1 MNTLILGLGN
11 LILRDEGVG
20 IHVIQCL
27 EKELLPAGID
37 LLDGGTGGF
46 HLIGMLQ
53 EYNTIVMIDA
63 TLDGNTPG
71 TIRLLHP
78 QYASDFPPLLSAHE
92 IGLRDMIEAMILTDN
107 LPQIH
112 LITVSVANIS
122 EVGMTLTPEI
132 EAVVKLVAD
141 FAKELILK

>member
-27 EKELLPAGID
+27 EKESLPAGTD

-46 HLIGMLQ
+46 HLIGTLQ
-53 EYNTIVMIDA
+53 EYDTIIMIDA
-63 TLDGNTPG
+63 TLDGNLPG

-78 QYASDFPPLLSAHE
+78 HYASDFPPLLSAHE
-92 IGLRDMIEAMILTDN
+92 IGLRDMIEAMILTNN

-132 EAVVKLVAD
+132 EAVVKKVAD
-141 FAKELILK
+141 FVKELV